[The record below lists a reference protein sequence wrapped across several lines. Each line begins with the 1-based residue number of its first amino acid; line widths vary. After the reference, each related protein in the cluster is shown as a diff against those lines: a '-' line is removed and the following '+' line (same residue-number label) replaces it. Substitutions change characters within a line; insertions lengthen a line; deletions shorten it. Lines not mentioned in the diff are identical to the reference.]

1 MEDCKDFLVDYIDN
15 TDIKYGL
22 NSTEILVIPIDL
34 SELISRF
41 EEVTKKITKF
51 KTVSIFKKNDKIGLI
66 IEFLNIKR
74 FMTINFMN
82 IENNIYEFYVIVI

>member
-1 MEDCKDFLVDYIDN
+1 MEDFKDFLVDYIDN
-15 TDIKYGL
+15 TEIKYGL
-22 NSTEILVIPIDL
+22 NPTEMLVIPIDL

-41 EEVTKKITKF
+41 EEVTKRIRKF
-51 KTVSIFKKNDKIGLI
+51 ETVSIFKNNDKIGLI

-74 FMTINFMN
+74 FMTINFIN